1 MQAFDLSIEHCV
13 EHCIEHRN
21 EQRSTGGYGLP
32 AEFQEPAIELEP
44 VTPWP

>member
-13 EHCIEHRN
+13 EHRN

-32 AEFQEPAIELEP
+32 AGFQEPAIELEP
-44 VTPWP
+44 MTPWP

>member
-1 MQAFDLSIEHCV
+1 MQAFDLSI

-32 AEFQEPAIELEP
+32 DFRNLPSN
-44 VTPWP
+44 WSH